1 MEENLQNSQPE
12 PTINPEVA
20 RGLQSIAKWTRF
32 ISIFGFAMGAFVVM
46 SLLIGG
52 AEIMKTV
59 TEALPIKM
67 EGLYGAVIFVFFI
80 FFFVF
85 AAFLYFL
92 FKAAQLLDQG
102 VAMQDKLLIAEG
114 FVYLKR
120 FFVVLTVFGAISLF
134 ANISK
139 LFE

>member
-67 EGLYGAVIFVFFI
+67 EGLYGAVFFI

-120 FFVVLTVFGAISLF
+120 FFIVLTVFGAISLF
-134 ANISK
+134 ANLSK